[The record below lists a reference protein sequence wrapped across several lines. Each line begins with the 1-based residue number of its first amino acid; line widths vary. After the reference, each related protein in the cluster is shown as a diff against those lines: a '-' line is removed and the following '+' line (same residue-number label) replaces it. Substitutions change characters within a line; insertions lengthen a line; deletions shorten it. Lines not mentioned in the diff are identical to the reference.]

1 MSIVAMSVRV
11 RRGRSGRVAQRA
23 RVRARQHLVSGPRAI
38 GRRAVGGARDK
49 LRARK

>member
-11 RRGRSGRVAQRA
+11 ERAAARAQRA
-23 RVRARQHLVSGPRAI
+23 RVGARAQQLVSGPRAI